1 MVRRFLVVP
10 LLAPWALVLLVSV
23 LNPRPAL
30 SLRLL
35 VWRSPALPIG
45 TWLAVVSSTGAV
57 LSLSASALAL
67 QGGRRGAPGGGW
79 AGGARFGAPRRSR
92 RVTEDHDPGQNDA
105 WQQPAPAPAPV
116 SAGPARAPGEPPPTV
131 SVPFRVIRKGSGS
144 TAEASGFP
152 FAGPVASET
161 SASTG
166 SERRPWGMGRRRSQA
181 PPPPFDPGAASGDG
195 WDEPDDDSW

>member
-35 VWRSPALPIG
+35 VWTSPALPIG

-67 QGGRRGAPGGGW
+67 QGRRGSQGSGW
-79 AGGARFGAPRRSR
+79 ASATRFGATRRSR
-92 RVTEDHDPGQNDA
+92 RGAEDHDPGQSEA
-105 WQQPAPAPAPV
+105 WQRPAPAAAPAA
-116 SAGPARAPGEPPPTV
+116 AGPARAPGEPPPTV
-131 SVPFRVIRKGSGS
+131 SVPFRVIRKGSGQ
-144 TAEASGFP
+144 APAAPAPGPAAGEASAS
-152 FAGPVASET
+152 AGSD
-161 SASTG
+161 
-166 SERRPWGMGRRRSQA
+166 RRPWGRGRRQPVA
-181 PPPPFDPGAASGDG
+181 PPRPVDPVAATGDG
-195 WDEPDDDSW
+195 WDEPGDDNW

>member
-35 VWRSPALPIG
+35 VWRTPALPIG

-67 QGGRRGAPGGGW
+67 QGRKGAPGGGW
-79 AGGARFGAPRRSR
+79 PGGARFGATRRSR
-92 RVTEDHDPGQNDA
+92 RVAEDHDPGQHDS
-105 WQQPAPAPAPV
+105 WQQPSPAPAPA

-131 SVPFRVIRKGSGS
+131 SVPFRVIRKGAGS
-144 TAEASGFP
+144 TAD
-152 FAGPVASET
+152 ET
-161 SASTG
+161 SASAG
-166 SERRPWGMGRRRSQA
+166 SDRRAWGMGRRQ
-181 PPPPFDPGAASGDG
+181 PPPPPRPADSEAATGDG
-195 WDEPDDDSW
+195 WDEPDDDNW